1 MAKSLKV
8 AENSIFSEICAFD
21 RRGLPVTVQNILGID
36 GNEQVLCIS
45 RLVNV
50 ASCSICAYI
59 FFLVF
64 LYLWCSPNR
73 RSRASRNSLA
83 GDTSRAIF
91 SLLLLVVHILEICAA
106 FFIHQDRARVASS
119 IVMWLLAQGLY
130 YTLTPGTKNCRPIVT
145 CTGLAW
151 LSCGVAKL
159 VLFFVTMATN
169 HTTEHI
175 LPLTLISSALLSF
188 GLSFDDLLTA
198 FSKLQ
203 QNSIGTSG
211 EESDGEDLSAYRHDR
226 VGWHSRVTFL
236 WMTSLL
242 SAGYARPLEMED
254 LGSLPCK
261 ERASLQADNISRVW
275 ARGKNLWM
283 CYAQLYIKNFLFGGV
298 LKLIG
303 DFAGFVSPLGIAALV
318 RYIEHQFGKTSDAV
332 PDTMAFQSSNST
344 VAPLEGDVEQP
355 LTVSEL
361 MSNGYVVSVVVLL
374 SALAQAS
381 FSQAS
386 THILSVE
393 GVRLKTALQ
402 ALVYCKTL
410 KLCGSSARQDEG
422 AVGGASLLSE
432 DVYSVMSCFWIGHY
446 VWAIPLKVIILIWLV
461 YRQLGISAVIGA
473 VSCVALLTP
482 LQFIIGKWMSTNTKK
497 ITECTDRRLWQTNE
511 VLQGIRLVKL
521 HAWEDSFCSR
531 ILKTRGDELKRLDQD
546 SLYWALIT
554 FLTHTSSA
562 LTALVTLIAW
572 HLIGDDK
579 LNAADLFSALALFN
593 QLTVPLFILP
603 IAVPIIL
610 SAIISTKRL
619 ETFLNLPEVSQVIP
633 SVKTDVSR
641 GVSSDTTVTES
652 TQRRD
657 SSFGLVDI
665 TEAEEEEDD
674 EEEEDAKKAEPNSD
688 AVTVDRA
695 LFSHS
700 KENEEAIRVDRV
712 SIPKGKLVAVVGK
725 VGSGKTSFLLALLGE
740 MNCISGS
747 VSWDKSCTISYVSQN
762 PWLINAS
769 LRANILFGRV
779 YRERRFRRVIA
790 ATSLQPDIDLL
801 PEGDLTQIGEKG
813 IGLSGGQRQRVA
825 IARAFYSRANVLLLD
840 DPLSALDFST
850 ANHVFEQGIK
860 RLVARGRRTI
870 IMVTCTSHFV
880 THSDMVLVVEDGRVE
895 MASAALTGVDW
906 GGVCRGG
913 GGAGCD
919 SRTARERWRLVR
931 LVSRAGMQLR
941 LRPSWISAHYISL
954 PMDDPIVFVPLR
966 RRLGTFSGSRY
977 LTHDL
982 LLPTDDCGGGGDG
995 GDNDSDRTQTRRPA
1009 TGDHRLL
1016 TALLARLG
1024 ATRASVRRDANQHRQ
1039 VLRATSLQ
1047 GAGRERPA
1055 VRANPF
1061 MQVVRQSSSPDI
1073 HRPRSQNLDGGLSS
1087 QSHSGGLA
1095 KQMFAMQARRNLA
1108 AMMESSLLTSRSS
1121 GFSSTSSLAS
1131 LNSCARSEVSVG
1143 PNEHRGLQRLI
1154 SNVSEYSD
1162 YDDDNLDFEQDLEP
1176 HLSQEERAYGEI
1188 ADRVYA
1194 TYASACGKMLC
1205 VAYLIS
1211 TVAWQGLRV
1220 GTDFWLSNW
1229 ASHNSSNDQTV
1240 RYLLVYTGLSLVSV
1254 VLSLLSNGVGQ
1265 FCASRARD
1273 TLHRN
1278 MLQQLLRVPLQH
1290 FQCTPLGTL
1299 ISRFSTDTAIIDKK
1313 IGTSLQRLMQFLL
1326 LCFSAILVN
1335 SIVTPWFILIA
1346 VPISLVYY
1354 VIQKFY
1360 RQSSRELQRLDCL
1373 SRSPVLSHYAETLQG
1388 LETIRAFAQQTRF
1401 TEVFYARLDS
1411 HTNALLIF
1419 HSANRWLGIALDYLG
1434 AMIVLLAMVVS
1445 CVTASLFPVSPAL
1458 VGLAVN
1464 YTLLVPI
1471 YLNWVV
1477 KFLSDVEACM
1487 GAVERVSRTTA
1498 EPTENYREHCKAP
1511 ANWPENGEILFQNV
1525 SLKYE
1530 SENECVI
1537 TNLSLHIP
1545 AGQKVGVCG
1554 RTGSGKSSLVMSLL
1568 GVVPVSD
1575 GAILIDGVNL
1585 TAVPLCQLRSQ
1596 LAVIPQDVILFSGTV
1611 RENLDLEGKYSDDR
1625 LWQSLEVA
1633 QLKDIVKNE
1642 FGGLDGAIQEGGVNM
1657 SAGQRQLMCVARAAL
1672 SGAKC
1677 VILDEAT
1684 SALDETTERKLM
1696 AAAREAF
1703 ADRTVISVAHRIFTL
1718 LDFDRVIVMEGGR
1731 IVEDGHPDVLRARS
1745 MGILS
1750 SMLKAAGDKQTSSTG
1765 E

>member
-1 MAKSLKV
+1 M
-8 AENSIFSEICAFD
+8 
-21 RRGLPVTVQNILGID
+21 
-36 GNEQVLCIS
+36 
-45 RLVNV
+45 
-50 ASCSICAYI
+50 
-59 FFLVF
+59 
-64 LYLWCSPNR
+64 
-73 RSRASRNSLA
+73 
-83 GDTSRAIF
+83 
-91 SLLLLVVHILEICAA
+91 
-106 FFIHQDRARVASS
+106 
-119 IVMWLLAQGLY
+119 VMWFLAQGLY
-130 YTLTPGTKNCRPIVT
+130 YSLTPGTKNCRPIVT

-159 VLFFVTMATN
+159 VMFFVTMATN
-169 HTTEHI
+169 HTAEHI
-175 LPLTLISSALLSF
+175 LPLTLISSAFLS
-188 GLSFDDLLTA
+188 LALAFDDLFAA
-198 FSKLQ
+198 FNRLERDNK
-203 QNSIGTSG
+203 
-211 EESDGEDLSAYRHDR
+211 EELSEGDDLAAYRHDT
-226 VGWHSRVTFL
+226 VSWHSRVTFF

-254 LGSLPCK
+254 LGSLPIR
-261 ERASLQADNISRVW
+261 ERAAIQAESITR
-275 ARGKNLWM
+275 NLWL

-318 RYIEHQFGKTSDAV
+318 RYIEHLYSENSEMKSDGRMSV
-332 PDTMAFQSSNST
+332 IESLNST
-344 VAPLEGDVEQP
+344 VSVNEGDVVQP
-355 LTVSEL
+355 LTVSRL

-374 SALAQAS
+374 SALAQAT

-386 THILSVE
+386 THVLSVE

-410 KLCGSSARQDEG
+410 KLSGSSARQDEG
-422 AVGGASLLSE
+422 AVGGSSLLSE

-461 YRQLGISAVIGA
+461 YRQLGVSAVIGA

-482 LQFIIGKWMSTNTKK
+482 LQFVIGKLMTTNTKK
-497 ITECTDRRLWQTNE
+497 ITEYTDRRLWQTNE

-531 ILKTRGDELKRLDQD
+531 ILKTRGEELKRLDQD

-562 LTALVTLIAW
+562 LTAMVTLISW

-619 ETFLNLPEVSQVIP
+619 ETFLNLPEVAQVIP
-633 SVKTDVSR
+633 SVKTDISR
-641 GVSSDTTVTES
+641 GVSSDTTATDEPK
-652 TQRRD
+652 QRKD

-665 TEAEEEEDD
+665 TEAEEEED
-674 EEEEDAKKAEPNSD
+674 EEEEGEETKRVEPSCD

-695 LFSHS
+695 VFSHT
-700 KENEEAIRVDRV
+700 KEHEEAIRVDRV
-712 SIPKGKLVAVVGK
+712 TIAKGKLTAVVGK

-747 VSWDKSCTISYVSQN
+747 VSWDRNCTIAYVSQK

-790 ATSLQPDIDLL
+790 ATALQPDIDLL
-801 PEGDLTQIGEKG
+801 PEGDLTHIGEKG

-870 IMVTCTSHFV
+870 VMVTCTTHFV
-880 THSDMVLVVEDGRVE
+880 THSDMVLVVDEGRVR
-895 MASAALTGVDW
+895 MVANGGLTALSDW
-906 GGVCRGG
+906 GGGCWDGG
-913 GGAGCD
+913 TGGCEGED

-931 LVSRAGMQLR
+931 LVSRVGMQLR
-941 LRPSWISAHYISL
+941 LRPPGWISAHYISL

-982 LLPTDDCGGGGDG
+982 LLPTDECGGDSNEEGG
-995 GDNDSDRTQTRRPA
+995 SRVAQRRHNN
-1009 TGDHRLL
+1009 DHRLL
-1016 TALLARLG
+1016 NALLGRIGGGGSGGGGGGGRHSSLR
-1024 ATRASVRRDANQHRQ
+1024 RAAAANHRQ

-1047 GAGRERPA
+1047 MATEGASNSRPPP
-1055 VRANPF
+1055 RGNGF
-1061 MQVVRQSSSPDI
+1061 LQVVRQSSSPDI
-1073 HRPRSQNLDGGLSS
+1073 HRPRSQNMDVGLSS
-1087 QSHSGGLA
+1087 QSHPGGLA
-1095 KQMFAMQARRNLA
+1095 KQMFAMQAR
-1108 AMMESSLLTSRSS
+1108 
-1121 GFSSTSSLAS
+1121 
-1131 LNSCARSEVSVG
+1131 RSEVSVG

-1205 VAYLIS
+1205 IAYLLS

-1220 GTDFWLSNW
+1220 CTDFWLSNW
-1229 ASHNSSNDQTV
+1229 ANRKSSDDQTI
-1240 RYLLVYTGLSLVSV
+1240 RYLLVYTALSLVSV

-1265 FCASRARD
+1265 FCASRARA
-1273 TLHRN
+1273 TLHSS

-1388 LETIRAFAQQTRF
+1388 LETIRAFAQQNRF

-1434 AMIVLLAMVVS
+1434 AMIVFLAMLVS
-1445 CVTASLFPVSPAL
+1445 CLTATFLPEAVSPAL
-1458 VGLAVN
+1458 VGLAIN

-1477 KFLSDVEACM
+1477 KFLADVEACM
-1487 GAVERVSRTTA
+1487 GAVERVSRTMA
-1498 EPTENYREHCKAP
+1498 SPTENYREHCKAP
-1511 ANWPENGEILFQNV
+1511 TNWPENGEILFQNV

-1530 SENECVI
+1530 SESECVI

-1545 AGQKVGVCG
+1545 AGQKVGICG
-1554 RTGSGKSSLVMSLL
+1554 RTGSGKSSLVMSLF
-1568 GVVPVSD
+1568 GVVSVSE

-1585 TAVPLCQLRSQ
+1585 TSVPLCQLRSQ

-1611 RENLDLEGKYSDDR
+1611 RENLDLEGKYTDDQ

-1684 SALDETTERKLM
+1684 SAMDETTERKLM

-1703 ADRTVISVAHRIFTL
+1703 ADRTVLSVAHRIFTL

-1731 IVEDGHPDVLRARS
+1731 IVEDGPPDVLRARS
-1745 MGILS
+1745 MGIFS
-1750 SMLKAAGDKQTSSTG
+1750 SMLKAAGDKQGANATG
-1765 E
+1765 D